1 MSSSELIKVGQS
13 QDGGVKAS
21 ETYNDAESHSESRS
35 SGSREST
42 ERGEQPDYQI
52 EEKKMHGNSLIDIV
66 KKRSISGG
74 LSPIE
79 EDQQQQRLNDPRSP
93 IDDE

>member
-1 MSSSELIKVGQS
+1 
-13 QDGGVKAS
+13 
-21 ETYNDAESHSESRS
+21 
-35 SGSREST
+35 
-42 ERGEQPDYQI
+42 
-52 EEKKMHGNSLIDIV
+52 MHGNSLIDIV

-93 IDDE
+93 IDDEWFQQPPDKEVDGMD